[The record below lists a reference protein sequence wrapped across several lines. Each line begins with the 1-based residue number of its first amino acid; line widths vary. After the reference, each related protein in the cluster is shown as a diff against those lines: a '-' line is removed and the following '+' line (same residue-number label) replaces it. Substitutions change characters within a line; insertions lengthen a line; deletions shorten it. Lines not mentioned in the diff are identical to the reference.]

1 MVNDLAY
8 RVVCVCGTT
17 VRAARGPFSVDN
29 AVLLYDSREETRR
42 VFIHC

>member
-8 RVVCVCGTT
+8 RVVCVTT

-29 AVLLYDSREETRR
+29 AVLLYGSREETRR

>member
-17 VRAARGPFSVDN
+17 VRAARGAFSVDN
-29 AVLLYDSREETRR
+29 AVLLYEETRR